1 MDFSLLV
8 PLSATL
14 LEDTEIQKVAEQA
27 VKENQSNPYV
37 INQFP
42 ALEKILNFANRDT
55 NIGKQINDFWLQPP
69 VGEQVKQNPAN
80 LDTTSESPKSIST
93 SLSNLDYAIGSLCK
107 LKSTFHQLRGK
118 ARQQGDK
125 VNITFKELA
134 DVENWPQP
142 RGIDAYLEALRD
154 SEEET
159 FFLTHIPLEQVLV
172 KS

>member
-1 MDFSLLV
+1 
-8 PLSATL
+8 
-14 LEDTEIQKVAEQA
+14 
-27 VKENQSNPYV
+27 
-37 INQFP
+37 
-42 ALEKILNFANRDT
+42 
-55 NIGKQINDFWLQPP
+55 
-69 VGEQVKQNPAN
+69 
-80 LDTTSESPKSIST
+80 
-93 SLSNLDYAIGSLCK
+93 